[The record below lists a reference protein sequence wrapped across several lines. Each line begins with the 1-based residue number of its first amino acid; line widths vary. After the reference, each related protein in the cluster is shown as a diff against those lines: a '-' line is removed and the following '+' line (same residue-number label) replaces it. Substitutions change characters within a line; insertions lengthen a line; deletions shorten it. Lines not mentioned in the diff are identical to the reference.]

1 MGRSVQAIQE
11 RIEPVDRTVFMDY
24 VASGNK
30 GPLLLYTS
38 TYKEDAVCFLGG
50 RNRALVNKIHTTC

>member
-1 MGRSVQAIQE
+1 
-11 RIEPVDRTVFMDY
+11 MDY